1 MAIPDFQTLMR
12 PLLETCELGKEH
24 SASEI
29 AERLAPRFSL
39 TEEDFLKRHD
49 KSNALV
55 FQGRISWAKVYLQK
69 AGLLESKS
77 RGHFSINDEGVKF
90 LKTHDEINN
99 KILSTVPKFRD
110 WKYPEDDNI
119 SDRDSSIINLNKSE
133 LESDPEESMEA
144 AYKIVRRSLKDT
156 LLAKILEQDYRF
168 FEKLVLDLI
177 LALGYGDSFSSGE
190 ILGKSSDGGVDG
202 VIKQDKLG
210 LDLIYLQA
218 KRWKDNVGAP
228 EIRDFVGSLVGKQSS
243 KGIFITTSKF
253 TREAIE
259 FASKV
264 QHSVILIDSDKL
276 TDLMIDYGVGVSKK
290 FIYEMKDLDLDYFEG
305 E

>member
-12 PLLETCELGKEH
+12 PLLEVCELGKEY
-24 SASEI
+24 SDSEI
-29 AERLAPRFSL
+29 AKKLAPRFSL

-49 KSNALV
+49 KSNTLI

-77 RGHFSINDEGVKF
+77 RGHFSINDEGGKF

-110 WKYPEDDNI
+110 WKYSKDDNI
-119 SDRDSSIINLNKSE
+119 SDRDSSSILNKFE

-144 AYKIVRRSLKDT
+144 AYKIIRRSLKDK
-156 LLAKILEQDYRF
+156 LLAKILEQDSRF

-202 VIKQDKLG
+202 VIKQDRLG

-218 KRWKDNVGAP
+218 KRWKDNIGAP

-290 FIYEMKDLDLDYFEG
+290 FIYEIKDLDLDYFEG